1 LGIVF
6 GIFKAWTN
14 YPANYR
20 ERNRCV
26 RGMTKVFGRGRHS
39 TNMRIASIA
48 IAVVVA
54 MVVVM
59 VVLKGSAKCSLQ
71 VLSKFVYA
79 RCSEPDGRRK
89 L

>member
-14 YPANYR
+14 CPANYK

-26 RGMTKVFGRGRHS
+26 RGIIKVFGRGRHG

-48 IAVVVA
+48 IVVVVA
-54 MVVVM
+54 IVVII
-59 VVLKGSAKCSLQ
+59 VVLKGGAKCNLQ
-71 VLSKFVYA
+71 VLSKFVCA
-79 RCSEPDGRRK
+79 RRSKPDGRRK